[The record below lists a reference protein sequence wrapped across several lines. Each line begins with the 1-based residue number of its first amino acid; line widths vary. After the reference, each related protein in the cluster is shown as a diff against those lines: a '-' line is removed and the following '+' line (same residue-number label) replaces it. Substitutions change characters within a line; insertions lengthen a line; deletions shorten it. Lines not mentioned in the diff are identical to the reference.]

1 MYKIPLRLMP
11 GRKHGITF
19 PNTQTKLTLS
29 GTGPHCKTCGA
40 PQRIPLW
47 PGLQSSWSLQAEVP
61 YIIWDTPVGLQ
72 AKVIKLVISVPA
84 IRLLQNLNT

>member
-1 MYKIPLRLMP
+1 MDKIHLRLMP
-11 GRKHGITF
+11 GRKHGITL
-19 PNTQTKLTLS
+19 QTKLTLS

-40 PQRIPLW
+40 PQRTPLW

-84 IRLLQNLNT
+84 IRLLQNLYT